1 MSDHVLESGDSPEL
15 EALFENAAHAAKTPP
30 PPPVAPIGSD
40 AGDSP
45 ELEALFESVART
57 ASLETPPVTAK
68 PYGDNGDSDELQAL
82 FDSLAAAHP
91 PEPDNPPPPLPEIPK
106 PDPQVLEMY
115 TRVGQMTRKLHDA
128 LHELGYDKSLE
139 RAASTIPD
147 AKDRLAYIASLTENA
162 AMRALNATDQAG
174 PHQDTVEK
182 GAVALSVGWDKLYAG
197 QLSVDEFKLLSQHT
211 RDYLASVPTH
221 TQATRT
227 QLMEIIMAQD
237 FQDLTGQVIKKV
249 VEMVQH
255 MESELLAFLMEF
267 SDKKVESKDTTLL
280 NGPVVKA
287 EGRTDVVTS
296 QQQVDDLLESL
307 GF

>member
-1 MSDHVLESGDSPEL
+1 
-15 EALFENAAHAAKTPP
+15 
-30 PPPVAPIGSD
+30 
-40 AGDSP
+40 
-45 ELEALFESVART
+45 
-57 ASLETPPVTAK
+57 
-68 PYGDNGDSDELQAL
+68 
-82 FDSLAAAHP
+82 
-91 PEPDNPPPPLPEIPK
+91 
-106 PDPQVLEMY
+106 
-115 TRVGQMTRKLHDA
+115 MTRKLHDA

-174 PHQDTVEK
+174 PHQDSIEK
-182 GAVALSVGWDKLYAG
+182 GATALSLGWDKLYAG

-211 RDYLASVPTH
+211 RDYLASVPSH

-237 FQDLTGQVIKKV
+237 FQDLTGQVIKKI

-267 SDKKVESKDTTLL
+267 SDKKMESKDNGLL
-280 NGPVVKA
+280 NGPVVNA

-296 QQQVDDLLESL
+296 QQQVDDLLEGQQLAFHMLNHLDDFLDHLASQILEILRHDDFHQLRAGRL
-307 GF
+307 GMRRHRRQVITGVL